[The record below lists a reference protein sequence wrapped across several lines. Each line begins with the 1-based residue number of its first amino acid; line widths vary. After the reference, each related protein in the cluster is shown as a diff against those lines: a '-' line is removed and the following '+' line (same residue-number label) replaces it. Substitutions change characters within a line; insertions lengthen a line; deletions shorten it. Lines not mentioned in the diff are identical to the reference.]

1 MGVEEGPA
9 HCFHARGPGETAR
22 APDGS
27 APATS
32 PGLLQRELLSVCR
45 LLQVLQ
51 ASHLAAQRRWVR

>member
-32 PGLLQRELLSVCR
+32 PGLLQRELLR
-45 LLQVLQ
+45 VLPTQ
-51 ASHLAAQRRWVR
+51 PTLAAQRRWVG